1 MIKTFGGV
9 TMKNFYSVFFI
20 IIGLTLALG
29 VNSLPTYA
37 AEQVTTLKFSC
48 QFPAVHKVA
57 LLKVEWG
64 KEVEKR
70 TNGKVKVEVY
80 PGAVL
85 TPPAQT
91 YDSVKKGIAH
101 VGETFA
107 SYTSGRFPLTEAV
120 DLPLGYKSA
129 LQGTR
134 LANAFYKQFK
144 PKEFDDVQVMF
155 FHTAAPQIVCTKTP
169 VYKLEDLKGMKIR
182 STGTSSQIVQALGAA
197 PVAMSMGEA
206 YDALSRGV
214 VNGVVGPVEVIKGWK
229 LGEVVNNC
237 TSYGSAHVNAAFV
250 IMNKGKW
257 NTFPKDI
264 QKIIEQVNEEFAE
277 KQGKLWDELDKEGED
292 LLIKQGGKL
301 IKLSKEED
309 ARWKAAVKPLLDD
322 YVKNSKAK
330 GLPGDE
336 ALKFVQD
343 FVAKN

>member
-1 MIKTFGGV
+1 
-9 TMKNFYSVFFI
+9 MKKCYTVLSI
-20 IIGLTLALG
+20 IIGLMLVCVAS
-29 VNSLPTYA
+29 SLPTNA

-48 QFPAVHKVA
+48 NFPSVHKVA

-70 TNGKVKVEVY
+70 TNGRVKVEVY
-80 PGAVL
+80 SGAVL

-91 YDSVKKGIAH
+91 YDGVKKGIAH
-101 VGETFA
+101 IGETFA
-107 SYTSGRFPLTEAV
+107 SYTAGRFPLTEVV

-134 LANAFYKQFK
+134 LANAYYKKFK

-155 FHTAAPQIVCTKTP
+155 FHTAAPQVVCTKSP
-169 VYKLEDLKGMKIR
+169 VNKLEDLKGMKIR
-182 STGTSSQIVQALGAA
+182 STGTSTQIVQALGAA

-206 YDALSRGV
+206 YDALARGV
-214 VNGVVGPVEVIKGWK
+214 VNGVVGPLEIIKGWK

-257 NTFPKDI
+257 NALPKDV
-264 QKIIEQVNEEFAE
+264 QKIIEQINEEFAE

-292 LLIKQGGKL
+292 LLVKQGGKL
-301 IKLSKEED
+301 IKLQKEED
-309 ARWKAAVKPLLDD
+309 ARWKAAVKPLLDG
-322 YVKNSKAK
+322 YVKNAKAK

-336 ALKFVQD
+336 ALKFAQD
-343 FVAKN
+343 FIAKN